1 MGAPLLAAFATIPDM
16 ASRQPSMSIVSEP
29 TIRHRPDENV
39 SSFSPVTSAPS
50 PAPSPGRLVVDAQTI
65 SLTCETADGRVD
77 ALSGVSLQ
85 IAEGEFVSFIGPS
98 GCGKTTMLRVVADLQ
113 QPSSGTLLV
122 NGMSAENARLAR
134 SYGYVFQAPAL
145 FPWRTIEKNLKL
157 PLEIMGFSE
166 ADQQQRVERYLS
178 LVNLT
183 GFERKFPWQLSGG
196 MQQRVSI
203 ARALS
208 FDPAM
213 LLMDEPFGALDE
225 IVRDHLNEQL
235 LQLWKSTEKTVL
247 FVTHSIPE
255 AVFLSTK
262 IAVMSP
268 LARHHLGERYAP
280 LATTILALVAIW
292 YVAAL
297 AMNWTLVRDGFE
309 REETPYTVTDVL
321 SGTMSAERPLLPA
334 PHQVVAAFLDGVF
347 GYPPLAPRSL
357 VYHSLVTLS
366 ATLLGFV
373 LGALFGILLALM
385 SVHSRVLE
393 RSLLPWIIC
402 SQMVPVLALAPIFIV
417 VLGALGLHGLLPKSI
432 ISAYLC
438 FFPIAIGM
446 VKGFTSPDPLQI
458 ELMQTWSA
466 TPRQMLWKLRW
477 PAAIPYL
484 FTSLKVA
491 ITISLVGAIV
501 AELPTGAEAGI
512 GARLLAGSY
521 YGQTVQLWAALVAS
535 AVLSSGLIGLVG
547 LIEPGVARRMG
558 AH

>member
-1 MGAPLLAAFATIPDM
+1 MTSSSLA
-16 ASRQPSMSIVSEP
+16 
-29 TIRHRPDENV
+29 
-39 SSFSPVTSAPS
+39 
-50 PAPSPGRLVVDAQTI
+50 
-65 SLTCETADGRVD
+65 
-77 ALSGVSLQ
+77 
-85 IAEGEFVSFIGPS
+85 
-98 GCGKTTMLRVVADLQ
+98 
-113 QPSSGTLLV
+113 
-122 NGMSAENARLAR
+122 
-134 SYGYVFQAPAL
+134 
-145 FPWRTIEKNLKL
+145 L
-157 PLEIMGFSE
+157 PL
-166 ADQQQRVERYLS
+166 
-178 LVNLT
+178 
-183 GFERKFPWQLSGG
+183 
-196 MQQRVSI
+196 
-203 ARALS
+203 RAT
-208 FDPAM
+208 A
-213 LLMDEPFGALDE
+213 
-225 IVRDHLNEQL
+225 
-235 LQLWKSTEKTVL
+235 T
-247 FVTHSIPE
+247 
-255 AVFLSTK
+255 
-262 IAVMSP
+262 
-268 LARHHLGERYAP
+268 LARHPLVERHAP
-280 LATTILALVAIW
+280 LATTIFALMVIW

-297 AMNWTLVRDGFE
+297 AMNWIIVRDGFE
-309 REETPYTVTDVL
+309 REETPYTVTDVIA
-321 SGTMSAERPLLPA
+321 GTMSAERPLLPA

-373 LGALFGILLALM
+373 LGALFGIALALM
-385 SVHSRVLE
+385 IVHSRVLE

-458 ELMQTWSA
+458 ELMRTWSA

-547 LIEPGVARRMG
+547 LIERGVARRMG

>member
-1 MGAPLLAAFATIPDM
+1 MTSSSLALPVRAT
-16 ASRQPSMSIVSEP
+16 A
-29 TIRHRPDENV
+29 T
-39 SSFSPVTSAPS
+39 
-50 PAPSPGRLVVDAQTI
+50 
-65 SLTCETADGRVD
+65 
-77 ALSGVSLQ
+77 
-85 IAEGEFVSFIGPS
+85 
-98 GCGKTTMLRVVADLQ
+98 
-113 QPSSGTLLV
+113 
-122 NGMSAENARLAR
+122 
-134 SYGYVFQAPAL
+134 
-145 FPWRTIEKNLKL
+145 
-157 PLEIMGFSE
+157 
-166 ADQQQRVERYLS
+166 
-178 LVNLT
+178 
-183 GFERKFPWQLSGG
+183 
-196 MQQRVSI
+196 
-203 ARALS
+203 
-208 FDPAM
+208 
-213 LLMDEPFGALDE
+213 
-225 IVRDHLNEQL
+225 
-235 LQLWKSTEKTVL
+235 
-247 FVTHSIPE
+247 
-255 AVFLSTK
+255 
-262 IAVMSP
+262 
-268 LARHHLGERYAP
+268 LARHPLVERYAP
-280 LATTILALVAIW
+280 LATTILALVVIW

-309 REETPYTVTDVL
+309 REETPYTVTEVL
-321 SGTMSAERPLLPA
+321 AGTMSAERPLLPA

-373 LGALFGILLALM
+373 LGTLFGILLALM
-385 SVHSRVLE
+385 IVHSRVLE

-402 SQMVPVLALAPIFIV
+402 SQMVPVLALAPIFVV

-458 ELMQTWSA
+458 ELMRTWSA
-466 TPRQMLWKLRW
+466 SQRQMLWKLRW

-491 ITISLVGAIV
+491 ITVSLVGAIV

-521 YGQTVQLWAALVAS
+521 YGQTVPLWAALVAS

-547 LIEPGVARRMG
+547 LIERGVAQRMG